1 MSAEKKDIT
10 SDIIQSLAERNKCSY
25 NIAELALHV
34 ASNDTKIKLIYP
46 IHPVRSDL
54 IISRVALL
62 IHLFKKYVISKQI
75 NTEGL
80 TRTPLSDIMNHINNI
95 INACPA
101 EYTRDQI
108 FDKLKSLPR
117 PQTGGKMK
125 KSRQQTGG
133 KMKKSRKK
141 LSKQLSKK
149 NRSRS

>member
-1 MSAEKKDIT
+1 MSTEKKDIT
-10 SDIIQSLAERNKCSY
+10 SDIIRSLAEINKSSY
-25 NIAELALHV
+25 TIAEIALHV

-75 NTEGL
+75 NVEGL
-80 TRTPLSDIMNHINNI
+80 TRTPMSDIMNHINNI
-95 INACPA
+95 INSSPA

-108 FDKLKSLPR
+108 FDRLTSLPR
-117 PQTGGKMK
+117 PQTGGKI
-125 KSRQQTGG
+125 
-133 KMKKSRKK
+133 KKSRKQ

-149 NRSRS
+149 NSKKNRSRS

>member
-1 MSAEKKDIT
+1 MSTEKKDIT
-10 SDIIQSLAERNKCSY
+10 SDIIRSLAEINKSSY
-25 NIAELALHV
+25 TIAEIALHV

-75 NTEGL
+75 NVEGL
-80 TRTPLSDIMNHINNI
+80 TRTPMSDIMNHINNI

-125 KSRQQTGG
+125 KSR
-133 KMKKSRKK
+133 KK

>member
-10 SDIIQSLAERNKCSY
+10 SDIIQSLATRNKCSY
-25 NIAELALHV
+25 TIAELALHV

-125 KSRQQTGG
+125 KSR
-133 KMKKSRKK
+133 KK
-141 LSKQLSKK
+141 LSKQHSKK

>member
-10 SDIIQSLAERNKCSY
+10 SNIIQSLAERNNCSY
-25 NIAELALHV
+25 TIAELALSV

-46 IHPVRSDL
+46 IHPVRSDV

-62 IHLFKKYVISKQI
+62 IDLFKKYVVNKQI
-75 NTEGL
+75 NAEGL
-80 TRTPLSDIMNHINNI
+80 TRTPMSDIINHINNI
-95 INACPA
+95 INACPV

-125 KSRQQTGG
+125 KSR
-133 KMKKSRKK
+133 KK